1 METFAYSLW
10 AVTPISGL
18 VACFTYADSGCTA
31 RVAEPRQQLD
41 ERMIQPRTG
50 CWLHASYL
58 TARLRWLR
66 DAMPDTVISV
76 HQWMSVGD
84 YIYLQVLGATATG
97 TSTAAWT
104 EMLDRRTGQW
114 DPELLG
120 VCGPRGV
127 DVGGSRSRPA
137 ARMLPNVDHVL
148 HAVITDHYA
157 MSAEPQNRTQA
168 LPKHLER
175 KMMLA
180 TARNDD
186 LEDPEAVKA
195 LPGMR
200 AHPRNLRCRPRL
212 ALFPYGTKVTR
223 KA

>member
-1 METFAYSLW
+1 MRRSADNHGIGNRRSGRNLVGVAMETFAYSLW

-18 VACFTYADSGCTA
+18 VACFTYADSGYTA

-157 MSAEPQNRTQA
+157 MSAEPRPSPAETPGAQDD
-168 LPKHLER
+168 
-175 KMMLA
+175 
-180 TARNDD
+180 ARHC
-186 LEDPEAVKA
+186 PQ
-195 LPGMR
+195 R
-200 AHPRNLRCRPRL
+200 RP
-212 ALFPYGTKVTR
+212 
-223 KA
+223 

>member
-1 METFAYSLW
+1 METFAYSLL
-10 AVTPISGL
+10 GGN
-18 VACFTYADSGCTA
+18 ADQRARRVLHLRRLRVYGPGTTTA
-31 RVAEPRQQLD
+31 AGRADDPTA
-41 ERMIQPRTG
+41 TG

-76 HQWMSVGD
+76 HQWMSVGE

-104 EMLDRRTGQW
+104 GMLDRRTGQW

-137 ARMLPNVDHVL
+137 ACILPHVDQVL

-157 MSAEPQNRTQA
+157 MSAEPQNRAQA
-168 LPKHLER
+168 LPKHMER

-212 ALFPYGTKVTR
+212 ALIPYGTKVAR

>member
-1 METFAYSLW
+1 
-10 AVTPISGL
+10 
-18 VACFTYADSGCTA
+18 
-31 RVAEPRQQLD
+31 
-41 ERMIQPRTG
+41 MIQPRTG

-76 HQWMSVGD
+76 HQGMSVGE

-104 EMLDRRTGQW
+104 ECSIGA
-114 DPELLG
+114 PVSG
-120 VCGPRGV
+120 I
-127 DVGGSRSRPA
+127 RSCWVFA
-137 ARMLPNVDHVL
+137 ARVELMSEVHDPDQAASILPHVDHVL
-148 HAVITDHYA
+148 HVVITDHYA
-157 MSAEPQNRTQA
+157 MSAEPQSRAQA

-175 KMMLA
+175 KIMFA

-195 LPGMR
+195 LAGMR
-200 AHPRNLRCRPRL
+200 VHPRNLRCRPRL